1 MISRIKE
8 TDGNRQSANL
18 NRICVSQVII
28 REICDKKNHRRKI
41 MLTMVTKFFY
51 NRLLTAKS
59 VLGSVAFLYR
69 VLHSLFHFVLVIAV
83 AHSAIRVSVPKE
95 SADKPN
101 K

>member
-8 TDGNRQSANL
+8 TNMNKESANL
-18 NRICVSQVII
+18 DRICVIQVII
-28 REICDKKNHRRKI
+28 REICGKKNHRRKI
-41 MLTMVTKFFY
+41 MLTMVTKIFY

-69 VLHSLFHFVLVIAV
+69 VLHSLFLFVFVIPV
-83 AHSAIRVSVPKE
+83 AHGTIRVSIPKE
-95 SADKPN
+95 SSNKPN